1 MDMNANSASVAAQKW
16 MHASREKMRER
27 LILDHL
33 VYVRR
38 ILSKLVAGL
47 PGHVDRDGLES
58 AGVVGLV
65 EAANSY
71 DPTRG
76 VPFKT
81 FSFPRIR
88 GAILDELRRNSPL
101 SQKMLQ
107 TVAQVRA
114 AWERLEPPVMPEDL
128 ARESGLGLDQ
138 VESALEA
145 MRFTA
150 PQDWNDLYCT
160 VHSTWRRDAADPS
173 ARMELDES
181 RQVLAACILRLPE
194 RERLVITMYYADEL
208 RLAEIGAVLGISES
222 YTSRLLAAAEF
233 RLKELVR
240 ASTE

>member
-1 MDMNANSASVAAQKW
+1 MNAKTASAAAQKW
-16 MHASREKMRER
+16 MEANREKLRER

-38 ILSKLVAGL
+38 ILGKLVAGL

-65 EAANSY
+65 EAANAW

-101 SQKMLQ
+101 SQQMLQ
-107 TVAQVRA
+107 QVALVRA
-114 AWERLEPPVMPEDL
+114 AWEQLEPPAMPEDL
-128 ARESGLGLDQ
+128 ARVSGLSLEQ
-138 VESALEA
+138 VERALEA
-145 MRFTA
+145 MRFTT

-160 VHSTWRRDAADPS
+160 VHSTWRQEDNDPT
-173 ARMELDES
+173 ARIEQQEA
-181 RQVLAACILRLPE
+181 REVLARCILKLPE
-194 RERLVITMYYADEL
+194 RERLVITMYYADGL
-208 RLAEIGAVLGISES
+208 RLAEIGDVLGISES
-222 YTSRLLAAAEF
+222 YASRLLAAAEF

-240 ASTE
+240 AATS